1 MKIKVIDIFPP
12 TDLEKKET
20 KEILKKEAEPEP
32 ERPEIETKKP
42 PVKISWFSVLV
53 LFLVLAGASC
63 FFYLSK
69 ANVEIWPKTDT
80 LSLKT
85 KLTIDNEVKEPD
97 FTNKIIPGQIF
108 EKEKGITEK
117 FSASGK
123 ALKETKAE
131 GTVKIYNEYS
141 VNPQA
146 LIAATRFV
154 SAEGK
159 IFRTPTKITVPGG
172 HYEKGKLIA
181 GEVEIRVVADQVGPE
196 YNIGPTAFSI
206 PGFAGSDKYTKI
218 YAKSSQ
224 AMTGG
229 FSQETY
235 QVTKE
240 DLENAKNILSKEVK
254 EECEAAFK
262 TAIETEKVSA
272 GFSFLEDA
280 IQTEIVETFSLA
292 GIGDNVPDFNYQA
305 KAKSGTLLFR
315 KEDFE
320 NFVKDFLISQIP
332 EGKQFYE
339 PSLKI
344 DKNPETVNLK
354 SGKIILSLD
363 VSVKIFPVINM
374 PELKKNLQGK
384 SLLESKIFLEEQS
397 GVDKAEVELWPFW
410 VKKVPQNTDKINL
423 NLNID

>member
-12 TDLEKKET
+12 KDLEKKEV
-20 KEILKKEAEPEP
+20 KEILKEEAEPEP
-32 ERPEIETKKP
+32 ERPETEIKKP
-42 PVKISWFSVLV
+42 SVKISWFSILV

-69 ANVEIWPKTDT
+69 ASVEIWPKTDT

-85 KLTIDNEVKEPD
+85 KLTIDKEVKEAD

-108 EKEKGITEK
+108 EREKGITEN
-117 FSASGK
+117 FPASGK
-123 ALKETKAE
+123 ILKETKAE
-131 GTVKIYNEYS
+131 GMIKIYNEYS
-141 VNPQA
+141 VSPQVLVA
-146 LIAATRFV
+146 TTRFV

-181 GEVEIRVVADQVGPE
+181 GEVETKVIADQVGPE
-196 YNIGPTAFSI
+196 YNIGPTTFSI

-218 YAKSSQ
+218 YAKSFQ

-240 DLENAKNILSKEVK
+240 DLENAKNILTKKVK
-254 EECEAAFK
+254 EECEAAFR
-262 TAIETEKVSA
+262 TVVQTEKVSA
-272 GFSFLEDA
+272 GFSFFYDA
-280 IQTEIVETFSLA
+280 VQTEIVETFSLA
-292 GIGDNVPDFNYQA
+292 GAGDNVSNFNYQA
-305 KAKSGTLLFR
+305 KAKSSTLLFR
-315 KEDFE
+315 EEDFG
-320 NFVKDFLISQIP
+320 NFIKDLLDNQVP

-339 PSLKI
+339 PSLKT
-344 DKNPETVNLK
+344 DKDPETINLK

-363 VSVKIFPVINM
+363 VSVKTFPAINI

-410 VKKVPQNTDKINL
+410 VKKVPQNIDKINL
-423 NLNID
+423 NLKL